1 MLYLGSIRMDR
12 VISELCY
19 KGTIIGKWPLNV
31 KFHCTKIWEPQQD
44 HVISVIKTSTFL
56 YVWYCW
62 IESTQPVDKPYMPIS
77 QPLLK
82 KKFSYS
88 LMKASTYLDV
98 WYGGVE
104 STRPVDKPYTSIYQP
119 FLMQSDE
126 GLSDSS
132 T

>member
-1 MLYLGSIRMDR
+1 
-12 VISELCY
+12 
-19 KGTIIGKWPLNV
+19 
-31 KFHCTKIWEPQQD
+31 
-44 HVISVIKTSTFL
+44 
-56 YVWYCW
+56 
-62 IESTQPVDKPYMPIS
+62 
-77 QPLLK
+77 
-82 KKFSYS
+82 
-88 LMKASTYLDV
+88 MKASTYLDV